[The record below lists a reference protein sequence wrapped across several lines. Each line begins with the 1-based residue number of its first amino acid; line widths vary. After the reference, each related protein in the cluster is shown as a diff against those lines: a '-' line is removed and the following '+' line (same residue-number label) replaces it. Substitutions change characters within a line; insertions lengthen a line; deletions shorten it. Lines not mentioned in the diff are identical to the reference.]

1 MSLPILHELQEDL
14 KRLTIAGSD
23 LATGDISLKKKIP
36 GLLKMGEKAP
46 VFTKLAQ
53 WTETLVSGKEPTS
66 EHLLELSTLL
76 SMVMYTMGKTGR
88 DGDME
93 TITSKSTYPTELS
106 YLTIKPIIE
115 ALTTK
120 GSGRMEVIVQAT
132 QSGKMFDL
140 RLIHPLLTALDDS
153 YQEISDYVADT
164 ILPMYGRGL
173 LPILQASFSVKGKKG
188 DGRKLK
194 VIAHLVGEEGLPFY
208 YECVENGSTQVQLAG
223 LEILSAYEQA
233 EDMLISYTKA
243 KKADV
248 RSAAYQSL
256 AKRDSEAAIH
266 CLVQAL
272 EGKDR
277 NLVIDAARMDSTES
291 LREAMLGFARHLLGV
306 YFEAKKS
313 EQDDLLSLLSS
324 MIQCFWHS
332 KSKKVIQFLREVIEN
347 RQMHPPLA
355 RQAALILLE
364 NQAETLEYI
373 ETLFKL
379 PGRSEFA
386 DLSFIAS
393 LRSRSKEDVFDL
405 YNKYVK
411 KTRKDIAGS
420 QILETM
426 DNIVSF
432 RKDLR
437 TFDEKYYYYEYRHY
451 TDEYFSGPNLIDMEW
466 DERWVEVLVDLD
478 EEKLVYRMAEQITGP
493 KHLDYLLKKLHQNPY
508 FSSKRGMGV
517 LTSLVQTRYEG
528 VYSVLV
534 DILKKTDVN
543 MKSVKFHTHTIMHNL
558 GLFLHIP
565 RQYVDEFQKVAEQE
579 IEHEKLKERL
589 QEIVFELR
597 KREED

>member
-1 MSLPILHELQEDL
+1 MSLPILNELLEDL

-36 GLLKMGEKAP
+36 VLIKMGEKAP

-53 WTETLVSGKEPTS
+53 LTETLVSGKEPTS
-66 EHLLELSTLL
+66 EHLLELSNLL

-88 DGDME
+88 EGDFE
-93 TITSKSTYPTELS
+93 VITATSTYPTDLS

-120 GSGRMEVIVQAT
+120 GSGRMEIIEHAH
-132 QSGKMFDL
+132 QSGKMVDL
-140 RLIHPLLTALDDS
+140 RLVYHLISALDDS
-153 YQEISDYVADT
+153 YQEISDYVADE
-164 ILPMYGRGL
+164 ILPVYGPEI

-194 VIAHLVGEEGLPFY
+194 VIAHLLGEEGLPFY
-208 YECVENGSTQVQLAG
+208 YDCVEKGSMQVQLAG
-223 LEILSAYEQA
+223 LEILTAYDQA

-256 AKRDSEAAIH
+256 AKRDSEAAIN

-277 NLVIDAARMDSTES
+277 NLVIEAAMLGSTDS
-291 LREAMLGFARHLLGV
+291 LREAMLGSARHLIGA
-306 YFEAKKS
+306 YIEAKKS
-313 EQDDLLSLLSS
+313 EQDNLLSSLSS

-332 KSKKVIQFLREVIEN
+332 KSKKVISFLREVIEN
-347 RQMHPPLA
+347 SKVHPPLA
-355 RQAALILLE
+355 RQAALVLLE

-373 ETLFKL
+373 ETIFKM
-379 PGRSEFA
+379 PGRSGLA

-393 LRSRSKEDVFDL
+393 LRSRSKVEVFDL
-405 YNKYVK
+405 YSKHVK

-426 DNIVSF
+426 DDIVSY

-437 TFDEKYYYYEYRHY
+437 SYDEKYYYYEYRHY
-451 TDEYFSGPNLIDMEW
+451 TDEFFSGPNLIDMEW
-466 DERWVEVLVDLD
+466 DERWVDVLMDMD
-478 EEKLVYRMAEQITGP
+478 EEKLVYRIAKQITGP
-493 KHLDYLLKKLHQNPY
+493 KHLEYLMKKLDQNPY

-517 LTSLVQTRYEG
+517 LTSLVQTRYED

-543 MKSVKFHTHTIMHNL
+543 MKSVKFHTHNIVHNL
-558 GLFLHIP
+558 GLFLHVP
-565 RQYVDEFQKVAEQE
+565 KQYADDLQKVAEQD